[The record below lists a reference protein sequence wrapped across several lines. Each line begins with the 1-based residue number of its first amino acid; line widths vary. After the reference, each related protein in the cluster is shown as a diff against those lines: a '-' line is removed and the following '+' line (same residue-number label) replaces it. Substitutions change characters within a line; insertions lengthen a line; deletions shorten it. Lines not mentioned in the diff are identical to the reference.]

1 LNWPQCESEAQWKA
15 PEEKAEISGKI
26 ENLNAE
32 RSLRE
37 RNLPE
42 HLGFEPPLG
51 ILAWNKGI

>member
-1 LNWPQCESEAQWKA
+1 LDWPRCESEAQWKA
-15 PEEKAEISGKI
+15 PEEKTEISGKI

-51 ILAWNKGI
+51 I

>member
-1 LNWPQCESEAQWKA
+1 LNWPRYESEAQWKA
-15 PEEKAEISGKI
+15 PEEKSGKEIPGKI

-42 HLGFEPPLG
+42 HLGFELPLG
-51 ILAWNKGI
+51 I

>member
-1 LNWPQCESEAQWKA
+1 LNWPRCESEVQWNA
-15 PEEKAEISGKI
+15 PVEKSGKEILGKI

-42 HLGFEPPLG
+42 HLGFELPLG
-51 ILAWNKGI
+51 I